1 MMVVIANKL
10 RDNIE
15 SSALKNIEH
24 KSAVGCYEAATF
36 VKNLKKLQFDKLLID
51 MTAIRDAGINES
63 WDSFKELLEANNVFI
78 LYDDTNCDKMILSN
92 LVSRGFYNFSSN
104 VDEIS
109 KLIEHPN
116 MFADVQK
123 YMISSIPK
131 KTVPTQ
137 EPVIAPSKEN
147 SSPKKMID
155 QDILDA
161 FKNEYRVSYDDVNLI
176 PTQLLTIL
184 LIYGLLAVISFIL
197 IKLLYSDI
205 ALKMLNSPP
214 STLDGVIID
223 LIIFGVC
230 FIAGTPIIRIAKS
243 KTNSIL
249 RFLIVPTLLS
259 LPILLVILKLLTE
272 MNVSI
277 KLLSFLA
284 SIVLFY
290 VPFVGT
296 LLVNGSIKKLNSE
309 SVDVVKWNI
318 FEKIGMVI
326 ATYIFIIPLVYLVF
340 STLNITIFDGI
351 YSTLYFT
358 NSNSDT
364 FGKFIAIICTVIPIL
379 IMVFRMISQ
388 RKKGK

>member
-116 MFADVQK
+116 IFADVQK

-155 QDILDA
+155 QDILDD

-197 IKLLYSDI
+197 IKLLYSDM
-205 ALKMLNSPP
+205 ALKILNSLP

-223 LIIFGVC
+223 LIIFSVC

-259 LPILLVILKLLTE
+259 LPVLLVILKLLTE

-277 KLLSFLA
+277 KLFSFLA

-296 LLVNGSIKKLNSE
+296 LLVNGAIKKLNSE
-309 SVDVVKWNI
+309 SVDIVKWNI

-364 FGKFIAIICTVIPIL
+364 FGKFIAIICTVISIL